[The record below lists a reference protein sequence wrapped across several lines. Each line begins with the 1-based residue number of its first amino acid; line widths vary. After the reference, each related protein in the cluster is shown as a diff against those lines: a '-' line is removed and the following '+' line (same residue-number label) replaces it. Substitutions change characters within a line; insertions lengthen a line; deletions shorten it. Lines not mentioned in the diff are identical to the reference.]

1 MGTNSKAHF
10 SRGFATME
18 TLQMTKSPKS
28 SRTTCGPTPFSIS
41 LFLTLK
47 SKTKTMMTWKT
58 KRRSV
63 SRLSYLKRKRKTPK
77 RLTKGRRKM
86 MLVETRRL
94 KTQVLAQLQ
103 LGNGIREYDYDGVYA
118 ALPKNCLIFK

>member
-47 SKTKTMMTWKT
+47 SKTETTKTMMTWKT
-58 KRRSV
+58 KR
-63 SRLSYLKRKRKTPK
+63 KTSK
-77 RLTKGRRKM
+77 KLTKGRRKM
-86 MLVETRRL
+86 MLVETKRL

-103 LGNGIREYDYDGVYA
+103 LSNGIREYDYDGVYA